1 MGATSGDDPSGSSIT
16 ASALT
21 ASDDKS
27 RTEHRRSRSKMDR
40 TRSERG
46 ERDKDGHR
54 SSLHKS
60 KSSRSS
66 KLMDGESSLAGSTS
80 HRRHRSSREKEG
92 RDRDDKD
99 RGDRV
104 KVKDR
109 DRDGERERE
118 RERQERQERHK
129 KNASMSDL
137 VPEMNRTGSRVSA
150 YPTFSKVHSRECV
163 NSRED
168 LSTSA
173 KRASNP
179 YTPDPTETDLG
190 SGERQRSKSVE
201 ALHRSSS
208 TRKDGRPPSPPE
220 TDMSEEKRRSHTST
234 PRSMDAPDRPK
245 SRTSGG
251 PSRSNS
257 RRDDK
262 SKLSRTSSQATYKK
276 SPTSRLPTGFEADDE
291 YSVLSD
297 DRTAGARSAATSVL
311 PKRTASKRDRKLE
324 SLDAEDSPASVQD
337 SSPRTPTT
345 TPQFP
350 PSNYLQ
356 SEKRSYTPRYAD
368 EDRPTPAATPMTDMG
383 PPPPPP
389 PPPPPLDIQE
399 VPRIDYLLQNGGLPQ
414 PISKHFLSVLPR
426 HYGMR
431 PSNPPLVGPD
441 VLFTPFFNLLDQYQN
456 IIHKQGSVAVA
467 TGHKSVARRLLD
479 RLEDVFSRD
488 LPEEGCG
495 CVMCERRAG
504 EHRGLGWGEVLERVG
519 GRVELPQWPPFDFAS
534 LGANAIEQL
543 GHMPPRSSSPVQLDP
558 DIAEEFRE
566 HYLRQSKKVRSAVD
580 KWMDSNA
587 EEPAPPPQEMD
598 DETLEFAILTS
609 LEDEERPYFNALLLG
624 ARELAQTVRA
634 PTPNVRKP
642 RVDFIVKCGLSL
654 QRLYRLPQVPRDA
667 ETAMYLVKNPFHHDL
682 LVTIVDINPQEW
694 EILTSGRFDG
704 FLWSGADDDG
714 VTPTEANPGSRG
726 ATPASGMGM
735 FSPPPSRDN
744 TRSGMGYRPPSGMG
758 SRNTTPFSGVYSR
771 GATPTSF
778 ISLSSSTTP
787 GYSRQA
793 VSHDEEVE
801 IAVLAEVEREIYQGM
816 EQLEDAFEKLHHRAE
831 MVRNA
836 LRQRNAGLM
845 MSIQNRKGANGI
857 DVLPQSSGD
866 STRDGYARPGWAN
879 GDDDS
884 ESDWDHD
891 SESLAP
897 DDSASNISSSRHRR
911 PKRRTERRTPAA
923 IDEEDEE

>member
-27 RTEHRRSRSKMDR
+27 RTEHRRSRSKM
-40 TRSERG
+40 ERPK
-46 ERDKDGHR
+46 EHRDNHGHR

-66 KLMDGESSLAGSTS
+66 KIYDGDSSLTS
-80 HRRHRSSREKEG
+80 ATHRRHRSLREKESRDRDEKDRDREKG
-92 RDRDDKD
+92 RDRD
-99 RGDRV
+99 R
-104 KVKDR
+104 DR
-109 DRDGERERE
+109 DRDRERVE
-118 RERQERQERHK
+118 RAK

-137 VPEMNRTGSRVSA
+137 VPELMRTGSRVSVP

-168 LSTSA
+168 LSTSG
-173 KRASNP
+173 KRNDP
-179 YTPDPTETDLG
+179 YTPEPTDLG

-201 ALHRSSS
+201 ALHRRAS

-220 TDMSEEKRRSHTST
+220 TDMSEDKRRSQTST
-234 PRSMDAPDRPK
+234 PRSSEERPK

-251 PSRSNS
+251 PSRSGS

-276 SPTSRLPTGFEADDE
+276 SPNSRLPTGFEADDE

-297 DRTAGARSAATSVL
+297 DRTAGARSNTTSVP
-311 PKRTASKRDRKLE
+311 PKRTTSRRDRLE
-324 SLDAEDSPASVQD
+324 SIDADDSPASVQD
-337 SSPRTPTT
+337 SSPRTPTA

-356 SEKRSYTPRYAD
+356 GEKRSYTPRYPD
-368 EDRPTPAATPMTDMG
+368 EERPTPSATPMTDFG

-399 VPRIDYLLQNGGLPQ
+399 VPRIDYLLQNGGLQQ

-426 HYGMR
+426 QYGMR
-431 PSNPPLVGPD
+431 QSNPPLIGPD

-456 IIHKQGSVAVA
+456 VIHKQGSVAVA

-488 LPEEGCG
+488 LPEEGCS
-495 CVMCERRAG
+495 CVMCDRTPG

-534 LGANAIEQL
+534 LSANA
-543 GHMPPRSSSPVQLDP
+543 LDP

-609 LEDEERPYFNALLLG
+609 LSDNERPYFNALLMG
-624 ARELAQTVRA
+624 SRELAPTVRA

-642 RVDFIVKCGLSL
+642 RVDLIVKCGLSL

-704 FLWSGADDDG
+704 FLWSGKDDDG
-714 VTPTEANPGSRG
+714 VTPTADNPGSRG
-726 ATPASGMGM
+726 PTPSSGL

-744 TRSGMGYRPPSGMG
+744 NRSAMGYRPSSGMSN

-771 GATPTSF
+771 GATPASF
-778 ISLSSSTTP
+778 ISLSSSTGA

-801 IAVLAEVEREIYQGM
+801 MAVLAEVEREIYQGM

-845 MSIQNRKGANGI
+845 MSMQSRKGANGI
-857 DVLPQSSGD
+857 DVLPQLSGD
-866 STRDGYARPGWAN
+866 STQDGYARPGWAN
-879 GDDDS
+879 GDEDS

-911 PKRRTERRTPAA
+911 PKRRTERRTPAP
-923 IDEEDEE
+923 IEEDDEEN